1 MVSTDLTGWGVRED
15 FWSNSL
21 IPPTNAW
28 TMSEAALKTNTVF
41 RLQPESMNTNV
52 ISRLVLDMH
61 LTQGIPARTPATGLT
76 QFGGEQMERKSF
88 DLNLPSDENG
98 VLRPNGW
105 PTRTFGWL
113 ITTTWETEW
122 LHSDMKDVSYY
133 FNHKFFE
140 KVIEKGSLR

>member
-1 MVSTDLTGWGVRED
+1 
-15 FWSNSL
+15 
-21 IPPTNAW
+21 
-28 TMSEAALKTNTVF
+28 
-41 RLQPESMNTNV
+41 
-52 ISRLVLDMH
+52 
-61 LTQGIPARTPATGLT
+61 
-76 QFGGEQMERKSF
+76 MERKSF